1 MSWMARRRLLTESL
15 KELLEELW
23 GRVNPFGNWLRL
35 VGLKLE

>member
-15 KELLEELW
+15 KELW
-23 GRVNPFGNWLRL
+23 VRVNPFGNWLRL